1 MASRIF
7 TLLLLL
13 TTFNSIAGWTLAAP
27 KSQVHLQVSE
37 PQTQHTQNDLD
48 STSATKLTPALTRE
62 LFEEIQHLR
71 VDYEGYVKRYD
82 RSMNLVVKKVNRVME
97 RMGADGVLMNERGDV
112 REVKKVVDGM
122 VVKIAKDG
130 VKENLALRLD
140 VMRLLD
146 LVDTVSD
153 EMGILKGY
161 MVDVKQ
167 KLGKLANLVENTE

>member
-82 RSMNLVVKKVNRVME
+82 RSMNLVVKK
-97 RMGADGVLMNERGDV
+97 RGDV